1 MIPERIDPA
10 RMLASARGFRRE
22 TAPSRERIPCITNDI
37 ERDVAT
43 RRRGQ
48 RRETDPPPDHSAP
61 LQSVISEAKARE
73 ISGHDVFDDGPAARA
88 PQMSEL
94 KASHLQGHDVF
105 DDAPDRAY
113 VPGRELSDAKF
124 ERDFKG
130 HDVFSDSATPRRPG
144 TALSGAKAAEIRGQD
159 IFSDGPGYVAA
170 EMSDAR
176 AAAVAAMHGQDVF
189 ADGTVERRTTVA
201 VTNPNR
207 NSSNVT
213 F

>member
-1 MIPERIDPA
+1 MPA
-10 RMLASARGFRRE
+10 RARSFRRE
-22 TAPSRERIPCITNDI
+22 VAPSHERIPCSINDI

-43 RRRGQ
+43 RRRGPT
-48 RRETDPPPDHSAP
+48 RETDLPPEYPAVF
-61 LQSVISEAKARE
+61 QSVISEAKARE
-73 ISGHDVFDDGPAARA
+73 ISGHGVFDDGPAARV
-88 PQMSEL
+88 PQMSTL
-94 KASHLQGHDVF
+94 KASHLRGHGVF

-144 TALSGAKAAEIRGQD
+144 TALSGAKEAEIRGQD
-159 IFSDGPGYVAA
+159 IFSDGPGYAAA

-189 ADGTVERRTTVA
+189 ADGTVERRTAVA